1 MLNKLVENL
10 QEQDLDICSALM
22 PRLNSSLIPT
32 PDKVAQD
39 ASCIQN
45 LFFAGEAFQVVATIC
60 QNRDCLDPALP
71 SNYLPLFLEYRPHLF
86 QWIQFFLNQKYN
98 PEFYRSLCTITISS
112 LGPMGGIASTP
123 VINRP
128 EVAIT
133 AVNKVEEKAVVVE
146 GRIEVRRRMNLSSSF
161 DHRVV
166 DGWDAASF
174 IQEVKRLLE
183 TPALLFA

>member
-112 LGPMGGIASTP
+112 LLELHEDLKTAILTTPSNVDAILFNWITQDVFSGDASGSEP
-123 VINRP
+123 
-128 EVAIT
+128 
-133 AVNKVEEKAVVVE
+133 
-146 GRIEVRRRMNLSSSF
+146 
-161 DHRVV
+161 H
-166 DGWDAASF
+166 
-174 IQEVKRLLE
+174 
-183 TPALLFA
+183 